1 MHPGKLTAVV
11 VFFVLATLC
20 GCAAPLD
27 HPEIRSVLDKQV
39 AAWNKGDIAGF
50 MAGYWKSE
58 AMEFSTPG
66 KVTKGWQATLDRYRT
81 KYPTGEK
88 MGSLE
93 FRDVSVSLR
102 KPDEAEVSGH
112 YRHQTPDGL
121 YTGRFFLHMRRIDGA
136 WVVVKDHTVGD

>member
-1 MHPGKLTAVV
+1 MHPAKLTGVV
-11 VFFVLATLC
+11 VVSLFASLS

-39 AAWNKGDIAGF
+39 AAWNKGDIDGF

-81 KYPTGEK
+81 KYPTPEK
-88 MGSLE
+88 MGRLE
-93 FRDVSVSLR
+93 FKDLSVSVRS
-102 KPDEAEVSGH
+102 PDTAEVSGH
-112 YRHQTPDGL
+112 YAVRTVEAMH
-121 YTGRFFLHMRRIDGA
+121 TGRFFLHMRRIDGA